1 MQYRSRRLEA
11 LFGAPLDAV
20 TYADIAALV
29 NNPEAA
35 EAEDLDYKREL
46 LAADAKGKEEL
57 AKDVAAFANHIG
69 GVLVV
74 GLADTQGIPSKVM
87 DSDVTDAHQRHIQQV
102 VARTTAPPV
111 RFDMRAVHSPTSPG
125 RGFLILAVPR
135 SPQGPH
141 AVTAP
146 PAKPTEAALRYPRR
160 GASKT
165 EWLTETDVATAYYRR
180 FNASA
185 GRTQR
190 LAAVESELLQNLP
203 ESNVAHLVV
212 SLSPE
217 VPGDMQITQDSFNTY
232 KNQLLTTP
240 WLLGKDSKPLTDVRI
255 GSRRLITHGG
265 RANGPWYYHS
275 ELHCDGSGAWAMRL
289 GHHVSTVDM
298 IEFAW
303 AEPDTVVYGL
313 LSALH
318 LLGSHARDRSGATST
333 ALVKAALVEAPHA
346 HPAGPPKP
354 NLHPLLP
361 LRIDG
366 YDRSFGMRAPLST
379 QFCEYSYAES
389 AALLDDLAD
398 GGPGLV
404 QATAPLAGVLF
415 QAFGIPEASP
425 ITRDGAI
432 RSSAW
437 SGDLKTSILRWSQ
450 ARGVSVVGE

>member
-1 MQYRSRRLEA
+1 MHYRSRRLEA
-11 LFGAPLDAV
+11 LFGAPLDTV
-20 TYADIAALV
+20 TYADISALV

-46 LAADAKGKEEL
+46 LAADTKGKEEL

-74 GLADTQGIPSKVM
+74 GLADTQGIPSKVT
-87 DSDVTDAHQRHIQQV
+87 DSDVTDAHQRHLQQV
-102 VARTTAPPV
+102 VASNTAPPV
-111 RFDMRAVHSPTSPG
+111 RFDLRAVHNPTNPG
-125 RGFLILAVPR
+125 RGFLILAIPR

-146 PAKPTEAALRYPRR
+146 PTKPTQIALRYPRR

-180 FNASA
+180 FNAFVDRS
-185 GRTQR
+185 QR
-190 LAAVESELLQNLP
+190 LAAVESELLQSLP
-203 ESNVAHLVV
+203 ESNVAHLLV

-217 VPGDMQITQDSFNTY
+217 VPGDMQITQNSFSTY
-232 KNQLLTTP
+232 KTELLTTA
-240 WLLGKDSKPLTDVRI
+240 WLLGKDSAPLTDVRI

-265 RANGPWYYHS
+265 RADGPWYCHS
-275 ELHCDGSGAWAMRL
+275 ELHCDGSGTWAMRL

-298 IEFAW
+298 TEFAW
-303 AEPDTVVYGL
+303 AEPDTVIYGL

-333 ALVKAALVEAPHA
+333 VLVKAALVEAPHA
-346 HPAGPPKP
+346 HPAGPLKP

-361 LRIDG
+361 FRIDG
-366 YDRSFGMRAPLST
+366 YNRLLGMRASLST
-379 QFCEYSYAES
+379 QFCEYSHSEG

-398 GGPGLV
+398 SGPALV
-404 QATAPLAGVLF
+404 RAAAPLANELF
-415 QAFGIPEASP
+415 QSFGIPEASP
-425 ITRDGAI
+425 ITRDGTI

-437 SGDLKTSILRWSQ
+437 SADLKTSILRWSQ
-450 ARGVSVVGE
+450 AHKVSVVGE